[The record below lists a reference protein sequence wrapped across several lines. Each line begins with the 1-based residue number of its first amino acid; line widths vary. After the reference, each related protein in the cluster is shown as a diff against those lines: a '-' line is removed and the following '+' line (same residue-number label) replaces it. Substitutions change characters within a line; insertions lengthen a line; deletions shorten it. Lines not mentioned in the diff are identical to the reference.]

1 MHPRDAAGLRQA
13 AHCGITPLA
22 TLPAY
27 CQRFGK
33 WCVTVLT
40 HCETDMS
47 ENRDQ
52 SYFLACVRFGAA
64 RHSLLSERHTMNHRL
79 LPIAACLA
87 FPLMGMGGLA
97 LASTPGQPLGAV
109 VGEATFVI
117 GAASI
122 LQEDGS
128 SRALDRGAAVRV
140 GDRIETKAG
149 GHVHLRF
156 VDGGR
161 LSVRPA
167 SRLHIESYSHSAQ
180 QPQLGAIKFRLDEGV
195 VRSITGSWGE
205 AARERFRLN
214 TPVAAI
220 GVKGTD
226 FVVRSDMERT
236 AASVYT
242 GAITL
247 TPLANNGC
255 GASVGPCIS
264 GHEKLLSDDMKGQI
278 LEYSRRDA
286 TPLLVATDTVTRNAR
301 AGEITA
307 ARTEKSQTAAL
318 DDLRSEPT
326 PVKSLTS
333 EQKAVEVAV
342 YTPPVAPVAPP
353 PPPEPP
359 VTVAPTPAPAPTP
372 VPPPVVAEPTVPVLP
387 PQVTQLAWSRQP
399 WGSRGETDSFV
410 VDYETALKSGW
421 NRVVGNVSNVLFQSP
436 DAQGKLPQE
445 GIVNFRLANA
455 TAQFYKDS
463 FTPIEAVA
471 VQSGALQ
478 VDFGRSLFQT
488 SLYMASKSVGAQSIQ
503 ASGNVG
509 ATGQFVPTASNANV
523 VGSLNA
529 NGTEA
534 AYAFEKSVNQGSLS
548 GVTLWGR

>member
-1 MHPRDAAGLRQA
+1 
-13 AHCGITPLA
+13 
-22 TLPAY
+22 
-27 CQRFGK
+27 
-33 WCVTVLT
+33 
-40 HCETDMS
+40 
-47 ENRDQ
+47 
-52 SYFLACVRFGAA
+52 
-64 RHSLLSERHTMNHRL
+64 MNHRL

-87 FPLMGMGGLA
+87 FPLMGMGGTA

-128 SRALDRGAAVRV
+128 SRVLDRGAAVRV

-247 TPLANNGC
+247 TPLANTGC

-286 TPLLVATDTVTRNAR
+286 TPLLVATETVVRNAR
-301 AGEITA
+301 AVEVTA
-307 ARTEKSQTAAL
+307 ARTEKSQAQTL
-318 DDLRSEPT
+318 EDLRAEPT

-342 YTPPVAPVAPP
+342 YTPPAAPVAPP
-353 PPPEPP
+353 PPPVPDPP
-359 VTVAPTPAPAPTP
+359 VTVAPTPSPPPAP
-372 VPPPVVAEPTVPVLP
+372 VAPPPPAVVETPAPVQP
-387 PQVTQLAWSRQP
+387 PQVTQLAWARQSWTSRVE
-399 WGSRGETDSFV
+399 GDSFV

-421 NRVVGNVSNVLFQSP
+421 NRVVGNVSNVLFQQP

-445 GIVNFRLANA
+445 GVVNFRLANA
-455 TAQFYKDS
+455 SAQFYKDAQ
-463 FTPIEAVA
+463 TAIESVA
-471 VQSGALQ
+471 VQGGALQ

-488 SLYMASKSVGAQSIQ
+488 SLYMASKSVGSQSIQ
-503 ASGNVG
+503 ANGNVST
-509 ATGQFVPTASNANV
+509 AGQFVPTSSNANFI
-523 VGSLNA
+523 GGLNA
-529 NGTEA
+529 SGTEA
-534 AYAFEKSVNQGSLS
+534 AYGFEKSLNQGSLS

>member
-1 MHPRDAAGLRQA
+1 M
-13 AHCGITPLA
+13 
-22 TLPAY
+22 
-27 CQRFGK
+27 
-33 WCVTVLT
+33 
-40 HCETDMS
+40 
-47 ENRDQ
+47 
-52 SYFLACVRFGAA
+52 
-64 RHSLLSERHTMNHRL
+64 

-87 FPLMGMGGLA
+87 FPLMGMGGA
-97 LASTPGQPLGAV
+97 AHASTPGQPLGAV

-301 AGEITA
+301 AVEMTA
-307 ARTEKSQTAAL
+307 ARTDKTQSQAL
-318 DDLRSEPT
+318 DDLRAEPT

-353 PPPEPP
+353 PPPAPEPP
-359 VTVAPTPAPAPTP
+359 VTVAPTPVPPAPA
-372 VPPPVVAEPTVPVLP
+372 PPPVVVQPPAPVQP
-387 PQVTQLAWSRQP
+387 PQVTQLAWARQSWTSRVE
-399 WGSRGETDSFV
+399 GDGFV
-410 VDYETALKSGW
+410 VDYEAALKSGW
-421 NRVVGNVSNVLFQSP
+421 NRVVGNVSNVLFQAP

-455 TAQFYKDS
+455 SAQFYKDAQ
-463 FTPIEAVA
+463 TAIESVA

-488 SLYMASKSVGAQSIQ
+488 SLFMASKSVGSQNIQ

-509 ATGQFVPTASNANV
+509 ATGQFVPTASNANIT
-523 VGSLNA
+523 GALNA
-529 NGTEA
+529 SGTEA
-534 AYAFEKSVNQGSLS
+534 AYGFEKTLPQGSLS

>member
-1 MHPRDAAGLRQA
+1 
-13 AHCGITPLA
+13 
-22 TLPAY
+22 
-27 CQRFGK
+27 
-33 WCVTVLT
+33 
-40 HCETDMS
+40 
-47 ENRDQ
+47 
-52 SYFLACVRFGAA
+52 
-64 RHSLLSERHTMNHRL
+64 MNHRL

-87 FPLMGMGGLA
+87 FPLMGMGGA
-97 LASTPGQPLGAV
+97 VHASTPGQPLGAV

-301 AGEITA
+301 AVEMTA
-307 ARTEKSQTAAL
+307 ARTDKTQSQAL
-318 DDLRSEPT
+318 DDLRAEPT

-353 PPPEPP
+353 L
-359 VTVAPTPAPAPTP
+359 
-372 VPPPVVAEPTVPVLP
+372 LP
-387 PQVTQLAWSRQP
+387 RPS
-399 WGSRGETDSFV
+399 
-410 VDYETALKSGW
+410 
-421 NRVVGNVSNVLFQSP
+421 
-436 DAQGKLPQE
+436 
-445 GIVNFRLANA
+445 
-455 TAQFYKDS
+455 
-463 FTPIEAVA
+463 
-471 VQSGALQ
+471 LQ
-478 VDFGRSLFQT
+478 
-488 SLYMASKSVGAQSIQ
+488 
-503 ASGNVG
+503 
-509 ATGQFVPTASNANV
+509 
-523 VGSLNA
+523 
-529 NGTEA
+529 
-534 AYAFEKSVNQGSLS
+534 
-548 GVTLWGR
+548 

>member
-1 MHPRDAAGLRQA
+1 MHP
-13 AHCGITPLA
+13 
-22 TLPAY
+22 
-27 CQRFGK
+27 
-33 WCVTVLT
+33 
-40 HCETDMS
+40 
-47 ENRDQ
+47 
-52 SYFLACVRFGAA
+52 
-64 RHSLLSERHTMNHRL
+64 LLSERHTMKNRL
-79 LPIAACLA
+79 IPIAACVA
-87 FPLMGMGGLA
+87 FPLVGMGSAA

-117 GAASI
+117 GTASI

-128 SRALDRGAAVRV
+128 SRALDRGGAVRV

-226 FVVRSDMERT
+226 FVVRSDLERT

-286 TPLLVATDTVTRNAR
+286 TPLLVATDTMTRNSR
-301 AGEITA
+301 VVAGEMT
-307 ARTEKSQTAAL
+307 ARTDKVQSVAL
-318 DDLRSEPT
+318 DEVRADPAS
-326 PVKSLTS
+326 VKALNS

-353 PPPEPP
+353 PPIVPDPP
-359 VTVAPTPAPAPTP
+359 VTIAPPAPAPA
-372 VPPPVVAEPTVPVLP
+372 PPPAVVQPPAPVQP
-387 PQVTQLAWSRQP
+387 PQVTELAWARPTWTQ
-399 WGSRGETDSFV
+399 RTDGDAFV
-410 VDYETALKSGW
+410 VEYAAALKSGW
-421 NRVVGNVSNVLFQSP
+421 NRLVNNGTYALFQSP
-436 DAQGKLPQE
+436 DAKGVLPQE
-445 GIVNFRLANA
+445 GTVNFRLANA
-455 TAQFYKDS
+455 SAQLYRDAFTAA
-463 FTPIEAVA
+463 EAVA

-488 SLYMASKSVGAQSIQ
+488 SLYMANKSVGEQNVQ
-503 ASGNVG
+503 ATGSVN
-509 ATGQFVPTASNANV
+509 AAGQFVPTTSNAQLS
-523 VGSLNA
+523 GALNA
-529 NGTEA
+529 DGTEA
-534 AYAFEKSVNQGSLS
+534 AYAFEKLLPQGSLR

>member
-1 MHPRDAAGLRQA
+1 
-13 AHCGITPLA
+13 
-22 TLPAY
+22 
-27 CQRFGK
+27 
-33 WCVTVLT
+33 
-40 HCETDMS
+40 
-47 ENRDQ
+47 
-52 SYFLACVRFGAA
+52 
-64 RHSLLSERHTMNHRL
+64 MNHRL
-79 LPIAACLA
+79 IPIAACVA
-87 FPLMGMGGLA
+87 FPFMGMGGVA
-97 LASTPGQPLGAV
+97 FASTPGQPAGAI

-117 GAASI
+117 GAATVF
-122 LQEDGS
+122 QEDGGT
-128 SRALDRGAAVRV
+128 RALDRGAAVRV
-140 GDRIETKAG
+140 GDRIETQAG

-167 SRLHIESYSHSAQ
+167 SRLLIESYSHSAQ

-286 TPLLVATDTVTRNAR
+286 TPLLVATDTVTRNSRVVAGELTAR
-301 AGEITA
+301 ADKT
-307 ARTEKSQTAAL
+307 QVL
-318 DDLRSEPT
+318 DDVRADPT
-326 PVKSLTS
+326 PVKSLNS

-359 VTVAPTPAPAPTP
+359 VTVAPPPPPPAP
-372 VPPPVVAEPTVPVLP
+372 PPPAVVQPAPPVAP
-387 PQVTQLAWSRQP
+387 PQVTQMAWARP
-399 WGSRGETDSFV
+399 TWTPRTDGDAFI

-421 NRVVGNVSNVLFQSP
+421 DRLVNNGTYALFQQP
-436 DAQGKLPQE
+436 DIKGALPQE
-445 GIVNFRLANA
+445 GTVNFRLASASAQLYRNA
-455 TAQFYKDS
+455 S
-463 FTPIEAVA
+463 TPAEAVA

-478 VDFGRSLFQT
+478 VDFARSLFQT
-488 SLYMASKSVGAQSIQ
+488 SLYMASKSIGEQNVQ
-503 ASGNVG
+503 AAGNVN
-509 ATGQFVPTASNANV
+509 AAGQFVPTASNAQMS
-523 VGSLNA
+523 GALNA

-534 AYAFEKSVNQGSLS
+534 AYAFEKLLSQGSLR

>member
-1 MHPRDAAGLRQA
+1 
-13 AHCGITPLA
+13 
-22 TLPAY
+22 
-27 CQRFGK
+27 
-33 WCVTVLT
+33 
-40 HCETDMS
+40 MS
-47 ENRDQ
+47 ENRGQ
-52 SYFLACVRFGAA
+52 SYFLACARLGAA

-79 LPIAACLA
+79 HPIAACLA
-87 FPLMGMGGLA
+87 FPLMGMGGIA

-286 TPLLVATDTVTRNAR
+286 APLLVATDTVARNAR
-301 AGEITA
+301 AVEITA
-307 ARTEKSQTAAL
+307 ARTEKAPAQAL
-318 DDLRSEPT
+318 DDLRAEPT

-342 YTPPVAPVAPP
+342 YTPPVAPVAPVAPP

-359 VTVAPTPAPAPTP
+359 VTVAPPPPPAPTP
-372 VPPPVVAEPTVPVLP
+372 APPPAVVEPTVPVQP
-387 PQVTQLAWSRQP
+387 PQVTQLAWSRQS
-399 WGSRGETDSFV
+399 WGSRGETDTFV

-421 NRVVGNVSNVLFQSP
+421 NRVVGNVSNVLFQAP

-445 GIVNFRLANA
+445 GVVNFRLANA
-455 TAQFYKDS
+455 SAQFYKDAQ
-463 FTPIEAVA
+463 TAIEWVT

-488 SLYMASKSVGAQSIQ
+488 SLYMASKGIGAQSIQ

-509 ATGQFVPTASNANV
+509 ATGQFVPTASNANF

-529 NGTEA
+529 SGTEA

>member
-1 MHPRDAAGLRQA
+1 MGGA
-13 AHCGITPLA
+13 AH
-22 TLPAY
+22 
-27 CQRFGK
+27 
-33 WCVTVLT
+33 
-40 HCETDMS
+40 
-47 ENRDQ
+47 
-52 SYFLACVRFGAA
+52 
-64 RHSLLSERHTMNHRL
+64 
-79 LPIAACLA
+79 
-87 FPLMGMGGLA
+87 
-97 LASTPGQPLGAV
+97 ASTPGQPLGAV

-301 AGEITA
+301 AVEMTA
-307 ARTEKSQTAAL
+307 ARTDKTQSQAL
-318 DDLRSEPT
+318 DDLRAEPT

-353 PPPEPP
+353 PPPAPEPP
-359 VTVAPTPAPAPTP
+359 VTVAPTPVPPAPA
-372 VPPPVVAEPTVPVLP
+372 PPPVVVQPPAPVQP
-387 PQVTQLAWSRQP
+387 PQVTQLAWARQSWTSRVE
-399 WGSRGETDSFV
+399 GDGFV
-410 VDYETALKSGW
+410 VDYEAALKSGW
-421 NRVVGNVSNVLFQSP
+421 NRVVGNVSNVLFQAP

-455 TAQFYKDS
+455 SAQFYKDAQ
-463 FTPIEAVA
+463 TAIESVA

-488 SLYMASKSVGAQSIQ
+488 SLFMASKSVGSQNIQ

-509 ATGQFVPTASNANV
+509 ATGQFVPTASNANIT
-523 VGSLNA
+523 GALNA
-529 NGTEA
+529 SGTEA
-534 AYAFEKSVNQGSLS
+534 AYGFEKTLPQGSLS

>member
-1 MHPRDAAGLRQA
+1 
-13 AHCGITPLA
+13 
-22 TLPAY
+22 
-27 CQRFGK
+27 
-33 WCVTVLT
+33 
-40 HCETDMS
+40 MS
-47 ENRDQ
+47 ENRGQ
-52 SYFLACVRFGAA
+52 SYFLACARLGAA

-79 LPIAACLA
+79 HPIAACLA
-87 FPLMGMGGLA
+87 FPLMGMGGIA

-122 LQEDGS
+122 FQEDGS

-264 GHEKLLSDDMKGQI
+264 GHEKLLSDDMKGKI

-286 TPLLVATDTVTRNAR
+286 TPLLVATDTVARSAR
-301 AGEITA
+301 AVEITA
-307 ARTEKSQTAAL
+307 ARTEKAQPQAL
-318 DDLRSEPT
+318 DDLRAEPT

-353 PPPEPP
+353 PAPEPP
-359 VTVAPTPAPAPTP
+359 VTVAPPPPPAPAPAPAPTP
-372 VPPPVVAEPTVPVLP
+372 APPPSVVEPSVPVQP
-387 PQVTQLAWSRQP
+387 PQATQLAWARNPWTSRAE
-399 WGSRGETDSFV
+399 GDSFV

-421 NRVVGNVSNVLFQSP
+421 NRVIGNPSYALFQNP

-445 GIVNFRLANA
+445 GVVNFRLANA
-455 TAQFYKDS
+455 SAQFYKDAQ
-463 FTPIEAVA
+463 TAIEAVA

-488 SLYMASKSVGAQSIQ
+488 SLYMASKSVGSQNIQ
-503 ASGNVG
+503 ASGNVS
-509 ATGQFVPTASNANV
+509 AAGQFVPTASNANLT
-523 VGSLNA
+523 GYLNA

-534 AYAFEKSVNQGSLS
+534 AYAFEKPLSQGSLS

>member
-1 MHPRDAAGLRQA
+1 
-13 AHCGITPLA
+13 
-22 TLPAY
+22 
-27 CQRFGK
+27 
-33 WCVTVLT
+33 
-40 HCETDMS
+40 
-47 ENRDQ
+47 
-52 SYFLACVRFGAA
+52 
-64 RHSLLSERHTMNHRL
+64 MNHRL
-79 LPIAACLA
+79 LPIAARLA
-87 FPLMGMGGLA
+87 FPLLGLGGVA

-117 GAASI
+117 GAALI

-128 SRALDRGAAVRV
+128 SRGLDRGAAVRV

-167 SRLHIESYSHSAQ
+167 SRLQIESYSHSAQ
-180 QPQLGAIKFRLDEGV
+180 QPQMGAIKFRLDEGV
-195 VRSITGSWGE
+195 VRSITGNWGE

-255 GASVGPCIS
+255 GTSVGPCIS
-264 GHEKLLSDDMKGQI
+264 GHERLLSDDMKGQI

-286 TPLLVATDTVTRNAR
+286 APLLVATDTVVRNAR
-301 AGEITA
+301 AVEITA
-307 ARTEKSQTAAL
+307 ARTEKTQSQTL
-318 DDLRSEPT
+318 DDLRAEPT

-353 PPPEPP
+353 PEPVPEPP
-359 VTVAPTPAPAPTP
+359 VTVAPAPAPAP
-372 VPPPVVAEPTVPVLP
+372 PPAVVQPAVPVQP
-387 PQVTQLAWSRQP
+387 PQVTQLAWSRQA
-399 WGSRGETDSFV
+399 WGSRGETDAFV

-421 NRVVGNVSNVLFQSP
+421 NRVAGNITNVLFQAP

-445 GIVNFRLANA
+445 GVVSFRLANA
-455 TAQFYKDS
+455 SAQFYKNA
-463 FTPIEAVA
+463 FTPVEAVA
-471 VQSGALQ
+471 VQGGALQ

-488 SLYMASKSVGAQSIQ
+488 SLYLASKSVGSQSIQ
-503 ASGNVG
+503 TAGNVG
-509 ATGQFVPTASNANV
+509 ATGQFVPTASNANF

-529 NGTEA
+529 SGTEA
-534 AYAFEKSVNQGSLS
+534 AYAFEKSVLQGSLS

>member
-1 MHPRDAAGLRQA
+1 
-13 AHCGITPLA
+13 
-22 TLPAY
+22 
-27 CQRFGK
+27 
-33 WCVTVLT
+33 
-40 HCETDMS
+40 
-47 ENRDQ
+47 
-52 SYFLACVRFGAA
+52 
-64 RHSLLSERHTMNHRL
+64 MNHRL

-87 FPLMGMGGLA
+87 FPLMGMGGA
-97 LASTPGQPLGAV
+97 AHASTPGQPLGAV

-301 AGEITA
+301 AVEMTA
-307 ARTEKSQTAAL
+307 ARTEKSQTQPL
-318 DDLRSEPT
+318 DDLRAEPT

-353 PPPEPP
+353 PPPAPEPP
-359 VTVAPTPAPAPTP
+359 VTVAPTPVSPAPA
-372 VPPPVVAEPTVPVLP
+372 PPPVVVQPPAPVQP
-387 PQVTQLAWSRQP
+387 PQVTQLAWARQSWTSRVE
-399 WGSRGETDSFV
+399 GDGFV
-410 VDYETALKSGW
+410 VDYEAALKSGW
-421 NRVVGNVSNVLFQSP
+421 NRVVGNVSNVLFQAP

-455 TAQFYKDS
+455 SAQFYKDAQ
-463 FTPIEAVA
+463 TAIESVA

-488 SLYMASKSVGAQSIQ
+488 SLFMASKSVGSQNIQ

-509 ATGQFVPTASNANV
+509 AAGQFVPTASNANIT
-523 VGSLNA
+523 GALNA
-529 NGTEA
+529 SGTEA
-534 AYAFEKSVNQGSLS
+534 AYGFEKTLPQGSLS

>member
-1 MHPRDAAGLRQA
+1 
-13 AHCGITPLA
+13 
-22 TLPAY
+22 
-27 CQRFGK
+27 
-33 WCVTVLT
+33 
-40 HCETDMS
+40 
-47 ENRDQ
+47 
-52 SYFLACVRFGAA
+52 
-64 RHSLLSERHTMNHRL
+64 MNHRL

-87 FPLMGMGGLA
+87 FPLMGMGGA
-97 LASTPGQPLGAV
+97 AHASTPGQPLGAV

-117 GAASI
+117 GAASL

-307 ARTEKSQTAAL
+307 ARTEKSQTQAL
-318 DDLRSEPT
+318 DDLRTEPT

-353 PPPEPP
+353 PPPAPEPP
-359 VTVAPTPAPAPTP
+359 VTVAPTPTPAPTP
-372 VPPPVVAEPTVPVLP
+372 APAPAPPPVAVQPPAPVQP
-387 PQVTQLAWSRQP
+387 PQVTQLAWARNPWTSRAE
-399 WGSRGETDSFV
+399 GDSFV

-421 NRVVGNVSNVLFQSP
+421 NRVIGNPSYALFQNP

-445 GIVNFRLANA
+445 GIVSFRLANA
-455 TAQFYKDS
+455 SAQFYKDAQ
-463 FTPIEAVA
+463 TAIESVA
-471 VQSGALQ
+471 VQGGALQ

-488 SLYMASKSVGAQSIQ
+488 SLYMASKSVGSQNIQ
-503 ASGNVG
+503 AAGNIGV
-509 ATGQFVPTASNANV
+509 TGQFTPTASNA
-523 VGSLNA
+523 GITGGLNA
-529 NGTEA
+529 SGTEA
-534 AYAFEKSVNQGSLS
+534 AYAFEKTLPQGSLS

>member
-1 MHPRDAAGLRQA
+1 
-13 AHCGITPLA
+13 
-22 TLPAY
+22 
-27 CQRFGK
+27 
-33 WCVTVLT
+33 
-40 HCETDMS
+40 
-47 ENRDQ
+47 
-52 SYFLACVRFGAA
+52 
-64 RHSLLSERHTMNHRL
+64 MNHRL
-79 LPIAACLA
+79 HPIAACLA
-87 FPLMGMGGLA
+87 FPLMGMGGIA

-117 GAASI
+117 GAAAI
-122 LQEDGS
+122 RQEDGS

-286 TPLLVATDTVTRNAR
+286 TPLLVATDTVARNAR
-301 AGEITA
+301 AMEITA
-307 ARTEKSQTAAL
+307 ARTEKPQAPAL
-318 DDLRSEPT
+318 DDLRAEPT

-359 VTVAPTPAPAPTP
+359 VTVAPPPPPPPAPPPPAPAP
-372 VPPPVVAEPTVPVLP
+372 PPAVVEPTIPVQP
-387 PQVTQLAWSRQP
+387 PQVTQLAWARQS
-399 WGSRGETDSFV
+399 WTARVEGDSFV

-421 NRVVGNVSNVLFQSP
+421 NRVVGNVSNVLFQQP

-445 GIVNFRLANA
+445 GVVNFRLANA
-455 TAQFYKDS
+455 SAQFYKDAQ
-463 FTPIEAVA
+463 TAVEAVA

-488 SLYMASKSVGAQSIQ
+488 SLYMASKSVGTQNIQ
-503 ASGNVG
+503 AAGNVS
-509 ATGQFVPTASNANV
+509 ATGNFVPTAANANV
-523 VGSLNA
+523 IGGLNA
-529 NGTEA
+529 SGTEA
-534 AYAFEKSVNQGSLS
+534 AYGFEKSLPQGSLS